1 MKKLAFISG
10 ALSGSLMGLGILS
23 RIQHWSCAPILM
35 VIGLGLFSLIFMP
48 SVAKYL
54 YDKF

>member
-35 VIGLGLFSLIFMP
+35 VLGLGLFTLIFMP